1 VPSSRAGCRSPP
13 TPLQLPATGS
23 WAVRV
28 VAIDRQFVV
37 GMYRRQM
44 RAIGLLGS
52 LDRVIGAPLTTRNWN
67 TINAI
72 ARALDA

>member
-1 VPSSRAGCRSPP
+1 
-13 TPLQLPATGS
+13 
-23 WAVRV
+23 